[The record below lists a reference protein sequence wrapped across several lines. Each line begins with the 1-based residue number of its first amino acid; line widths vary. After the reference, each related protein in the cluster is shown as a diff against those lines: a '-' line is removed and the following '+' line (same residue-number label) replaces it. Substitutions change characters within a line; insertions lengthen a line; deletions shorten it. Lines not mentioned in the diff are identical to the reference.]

1 MRDPDLRQLL
11 DKQAIHEVV
20 LRYCRGIDRCD
31 RELVR
36 DCYWPDAT
44 DEHGSFVGSRD
55 EYVAWV
61 FDRMLPRYAMTMHF
75 IGNVLIDLDGD
86 RAKSEAYGMA
96 MHRTGSD
103 KPEHNLRTGF
113 RYIDD
118 FARRDDQWRIARR
131 VCALEW
137 SLLVDPSRWWDAPE
151 THRRGTRDRTDPLY
165 WAP

>member
-1 MRDPDLRQLL
+1 MRDPDLRRLL

-86 RAKSEAYGMA
+86 RAKCEAYGMA

-103 KPEHNLRTGF
+103 KPELDTAAVWLSDEEKLAAAHNEIVALKDQHLRAVAEQENI
-113 RYIDD
+113 RKRNVQEMI
-118 FARRDDQWRIARR
+118 R
-131 VCALEW
+131 
-137 SLLVDPSRWWDAPE
+137 SRL
-151 THRRGTRDRTDPLY
+151 RG
-165 WAP
+165 A